1 LKLAQK
7 GSSGWNPALEKA
19 STMEDAMDIMLG
31 SDVHFGDDGDK
42 NLLESEEDASDIERD
57 A

>member
-1 LKLAQK
+1 
-7 GSSGWNPALEKA
+7 
-19 STMEDAMDIMLG
+19 MEDAMDIMLG